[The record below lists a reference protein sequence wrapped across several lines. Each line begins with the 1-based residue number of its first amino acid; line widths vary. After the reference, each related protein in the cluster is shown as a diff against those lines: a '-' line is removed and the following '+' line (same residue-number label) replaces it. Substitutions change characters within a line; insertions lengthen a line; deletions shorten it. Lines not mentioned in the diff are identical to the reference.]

1 MKTIFKLIQTGR
13 NTLKDFY
20 IYSYSICNYQI
31 DLLHLKIDYYRPV
44 IIIVHCAL
52 CTDWYFPHCV
62 SRLSWARTWRRGG
75 PVPIGR
81 LCGRSRREWP
91 ADLRSMSNQ
100 LPPGRYSSVY
110 RAQEETVSRT
120 QRLFRQ
126 TNRLWWLPVP
136 QTPSGGSVPEVWA
149 RGGWDPGHASRGG
162 GGETTD
168 ACQRNLPQAG
178 GRPNR

>member
-1 MKTIFKLIQTGR
+1 MKTIFKLIQTDR
-13 NTLKDFY
+13 NTLKDLY
-20 IYSYSICNYQI
+20 LYSYSICNYQI
-31 DLLHLKIDYYRPV
+31 DLLHLKMDYYRPF
-44 IIIVHCAL
+44 ILIMHCAL
-52 CTDWYFPHCV
+52 IDIFPRV
-62 SRLSWARTWRRGG
+62 SRLSWARSWRRGG

-91 ADLRSMSNQ
+91 ADLRSMPNQ

-126 TNRLWWLPVP
+126 TDRLRRLPVP
-136 QTPSGGSVPEVWA
+136 QTPAGGSVPEVWA

-168 ACQRNLPQAG
+168 ARQRNLPQAG